1 MRTVAPRRR
10 RVRWSD
16 ALLRVWFG
24 IVLVYLFAP
33 LGVTVLYSFNAGVE
47 GRQTSAFTG
56 WSPAWY
62 AAAFADRS
70 LRDATATSLVV
81 AFWSAL
87 VAVLVGAALGF
98 ALVHHPRAWVR
109 RLLAAFTYVLLIVPE
124 TVIGVSL
131 LVFTTELHVPLSL
144 FTLIAGH
151 TPLTISVVAFL
162 VRARLLTLDPH
173 LEEAAADLGAGR
185 WRTLWFVV
193 LPQLLPALAGA
204 TLLAYTFSF
213 DNVVISNFLSTAT
226 VSTLPVYLYGSL
238 QYGPSPAVYAA
249 ATLILAGTLAA
260 IALAAWLLRSVLR
273 RRADVRPPLRTEEV
287 VA

>member
-1 MRTVAPRRR
+1 MRRGRLSGV
-10 RVRWSD
+10 
-16 ALLRVWFG
+16 LLRVWFG
-24 IVLVYLFAP
+24 LALVVLFAP
-33 LGVTVLYSFNAGVE
+33 LVVTVVYSFNVGVQ

-56 WSPAWY
+56 WSLGAY
-62 AAAFADRS
+62 AAAFADPS

-87 VAVLVGAALGF
+87 VALLIGTALGV
-98 ALVHHPRAWVR
+98 ALVNHPSAAVR
-109 RLLAAFTYVLLIVPE
+109 RVLAAFTTVLLIVPE

-131 LVFTTELHVPLSL
+131 LVFTTQLHIPLSL
-144 FTLIAGH
+144 FSLIAGH

-185 WRTLWFVV
+185 WRTLRFVV
-193 LPQLLPALAGA
+193 LPQLLPALGGA
-204 TLLAYTFSF
+204 ALLAYTFSF

-238 QYGPSPAVYAA
+238 QYGPAPTVNAA
-249 ATLILAGTLAA
+249 ATLILLGTLVVLGVAA
-260 IALAAWLLRSVLR
+260 LLLRGVLR
-273 RRADVRPPLRTEEV
+273 RRTDGEEV
-287 VA
+287 PA